1 MDCIFCNIAEHDPKG
16 QVLVNY
22 ESLGV
27 VVFEPLNPC
36 MEGHLLFVPKEH
48 VINVSDLKPDSMVM
62 SNVHEAIRNYTH
74 NKKISDFNVIINN
87 GAKADQSVFHLHVHL
102 IPRDT
107 PKSVTMPWSHQWEP
121 KETL

>member
-1 MDCIFCNIAEHDPKG
+1 MDCVFCNIAEHDTKG

-48 VINVSDLKPDSMVM
+48 VINVSDLKPDSTVM
-62 SNVHEAIRNYTH
+62 SDIHEAIRNYTY
-74 NKKISDFNVIINN
+74 NKKITDFNVIINN
-87 GAKADQSVFHLHVHL
+87 GANADQSVFHLHVHL
-102 IPRDT
+102 IPRT
-107 PKSVTMPWSHQWEP
+107 KPKSVTMPWSHQWD
-121 KETL
+121 KVN